1 MKTVKLEFSENIAII
16 KLNRPESLNA
26 LSAQLVID
34 LREAIQRSLS
44 EAIRCVLI
52 TGEGKAFCSGG
63 DLREMKMMWEKEN
76 KTEAFLE
83 EHLYSLHELILL
95 IRESSVPFV
104 AAVNGISAGAG
115 TNIALACDIV
125 IASTQAAFNEA
136 FIKIGLS
143 PDCGGSFFLPRSVG
157 EKRAAEL
164 FMLGETISAQK
175 ALEIGVINR
184 LCSPENLMQ
193 EALEIAKK
201 LAEMPTASI
210 ARIKKLL
217 NESFSNSLREQLQLE
232 HDLQL
237 ESGRGEDFKEGV
249 RAFFEKRKPNFIG
262 R

>member
-1 MKTVKLEFSENIAII
+1 
-16 KLNRPESLNA
+16 
-26 LSAQLVID
+26 
-34 LREAIQRSLS
+34 
-44 EAIRCVLI
+44 
-52 TGEGKAFCSGG
+52 
-63 DLREMKMMWEKEN
+63 
-76 KTEAFLE
+76 
-83 EHLYSLHELILL
+83 
-95 IRESSVPFV
+95 VPFV

-175 ALEIGVINR
+175 ALEIGLINR